1 MKTVFENS
9 MLAHVWAQQSQ
20 PEGRGSN
27 FFFDGPTIYS
37 YGRHFPIASFIKNDK
52 GLPAVLFTDQDYSV
66 TTSRHKHYTR
76 QALPR
81 GVRIFTVHHV
91 FDGVGGMWSH
101 KSNMERF
108 AIRLADALHTVT
120 KPRIRSHTREAAVAE
135 ALDIVTRSNEY
146 ADFFKLQKSWR
157 LKKPNFE
164 PGFVERLRTNAAAAK
179 EKAARK
185 VALLEK
191 AAFAKAAV
199 ELQEW
204 LDGVPRECPRLL
216 ALTDNKSARLV
227 VSKFGDVVKTSLG
240 AEVPLADARRAV
252 AFIQACRT
260 RGRSWERNGETCPVG
275 LFQID
280 TIDASGNIKAG
291 CHRIDWSEIARIL
304 PALEG

>member
-1 MKTVFENS
+1 MKTVFNNR
-9 MLAHVWAQQSQ
+9 MVAHVWAQQSQ
-20 PEGRGSN
+20 PEGHGSN
-27 FFFDGPTIYS
+27 FFFDGPVIYS
-37 YGRHFPIASFIKNDK
+37 YGRHFPIAAFVQNAKK
-52 GLPAVLFTDQDYSV
+52 ARAVLFTDRGYSV
-66 TTSRHKHYTR
+66 STFRHISYTR
-76 QALPR
+76 QALR
-81 GVRIFTVHHV
+81 GDVPVFSVRHV

-101 KSNMERF
+101 KSNMEAF
-108 AIRLADALHTVT
+108 AKDLELALALAA
-120 KPRIRSHTREAAVAE
+120 KPRIRANTRDAAVTDAQRIVARSEEYANFFALKKSARLKAPDFAPGYIERIRAE
-135 ALDIVTRSNEY
+135 AS
-146 ADFFKLQKSWR
+146 
-157 LKKPNFE
+157 
-164 PGFVERLRTNAAAAK
+164 AAH